1 MAVGVS
7 SSPTPYLEQ
16 GQGQDGQ
23 PDMGGGPV
31 PPAAYYYYCV
41 KPEGYYPYVRACS
54 GGWQRV
60 PAKPPGS

>member
-1 MAVGVS
+1 
-7 SSPTPYLEQ
+7 
-16 GQGQDGQ
+16 
-23 PDMGGGPV
+23 MGGGPV

-54 GGWQRV
+54 GGWQRL